1 VTGLDPR
8 RDGNELHE
16 RVGVQL
22 QHSALPDRIRVNEAV
37 ELYASFY
44 RQPADGRE
52 LLAGLGLEASRQQ
65 YFGKLSGGQKQRLS
79 IVLALIGQPEIAILD
94 ELTTGLDPEARRD
107 TWKLIEGIRDRGVT
121 IVLVTHL
128 MEEAE
133 RLCDR
138 VALIDRGRVV
148 ALDRPA
154 ALSTQAST
162 SQRIRLHSPGSLG
175 EAILKGVPEVSRVER
190 HGEDIV
196 VFGSGDLLTAIVLAF
211 DRAGLRAKDVRTETT
226 SLEDAFLALTGEST
240 HATTTNAEE

>member
-1 VTGLDPR
+1 
-8 RDGNELHE
+8 
-16 RVGVQL
+16 
-22 QHSALPDRIRVNEAV
+22 
-37 ELYASFY
+37 
-44 RQPADGRE
+44 
-52 LLAGLGLEASRQQ
+52 
-65 YFGKLSGGQKQRLS
+65 
-79 IVLALIGQPEIAILD
+79 
-94 ELTTGLDPEARRD
+94 
-107 TWKLIEGIRDRGVT
+107 
-121 IVLVTHL
+121 
-128 MEEAE
+128 
-133 RLCDR
+133 

-175 EAILKGVPEVSRVER
+175 KAILKGVPEVSRVER

-240 HATTTNAEE
+240 HATTTNTEE